1 MWYMN
6 EEREL
11 LQGAFREFAQTRVRP
26 YVSEMEEKDADCK
39 DLIKEMGELGFL
51 GLNMPEEFGGSGCDY
66 INEALLLEEL
76 AKESYVVAF
85 SAMLVHMFDTA
96 MVRGCSDEQKQ
107 KYLVPSIQGEM
118 LMGLAGNE
126 ALGGSFL
133 EGFSTKAVRDGDTWT
148 INGTKVLV
156 SQSDVADVFM
166 VMAVTEN
173 FLDIFFVSEGT
184 DGLSHGHIENKLQ
197 PPSAEHWM
205 GTDELGRDIFSRV
218 VYGARVSLR
227 SALGAVGLSLLI
239 GVPLGA
245 IAGSFGGWVDNVIMR
260 LTDVFLS
267 FPPLLLAIAMVAVLG
282 SSLNNAV
289 LAISLSWWPW
299 YTRLIRGQAISVKER
314 KFVQAAETIGTSKL
328 KIIFRHI
335 MPNCISPVIVQAS
348 MDIGGVILTV
358 ASLSFLGLG
367 AQLPTPEWGLMI
379 SMGRTYFPD
388 KWWYCIFPGVAIFI
402 TVLCFNLIGDAIRE
416 ILDPKTR
423 KK

>member
-184 DGLSHGHIENKLQ
+184 DGLSHGHIENKLGFKG
-197 PPSAEHWM
+197 SRT
-205 GTDELGRDIFSRV
+205 GTVYFNDLKVPEADRFPNAFCLSPDIYGGF
-218 VYGARVSLR
+218 YGAMDLGGAEAVVEKTVNYLKQRIQEEGKSVWDLHESARNDLARLQAKISNFRNSVYAHMLNLNNGDVDITESVSLKIEGEKLVEEVA
-227 SALGAVGLSLLI
+227 SECMSLMGGAGLI
-239 GVPLGA
+239 YETG
-245 IAGSFGGWVDNVIMR
+245 IER
-260 LTDVFLS
+260 YYRDVKMTAHACCSNKTFLS
-267 FPPLLLAIAMVAVLG
+267 QIA
-282 SSLNNAV
+282 
-289 LAISLSWWPW
+289 
-299 YTRLIRGQAISVKER
+299 
-314 KFVQAAETIGTSKL
+314 AA
-328 KIIFRHI
+328 
-335 MPNCISPVIVQAS
+335 M
-348 MDIGGVILTV
+348 
-358 ASLSFLGLG
+358 
-367 AQLPTPEWGLMI
+367 
-379 SMGRTYFPD
+379 
-388 KWWYCIFPGVAIFI
+388 
-402 TVLCFNLIGDAIRE
+402 
-416 ILDPKTR
+416 
-423 KK
+423 